1 MTTIPINKECNRTRL
16 NIFFLPHRKL
26 DILFILWYRTLMDK
40 NILLS
45 IITDQRDDFFSK
57 KKLIPRDVNYSA
69 YIKTGQIVVITGARR
84 CGKSSLLWLLHH
96 SMKIQQENSVYFN
109 GDDERLQ
116 DFSAIDFSQILEL
129 HQSMFNTT
137 EEKER
142 VYFFDEIQY
151 LYGWEKFLTRLYEKG
166 NKIFVTGSSA
176 NLLSSEIA
184 SSLTGRYMEL
194 SLHPFSFPE
203 YLRFIDKKPKN
214 NFYTTKEKGS
224 LIAHWENYF
233 KMGGF
238 PLVHKENNVNIMQEY
253 YQAILYKDIVAR
265 YKINQIEELKKIGLF
280 LFSNTAKL
288 FSYKTLQNIS
298 GLGSL
303 STVKRFL
310 EYWENAFIFF
320 YVKKYDFSLKKQLL
334 NSRKVYAIDT
344 GLIRQ
349 IGFHFSEDRGRLLE
363 NQIFNCLNRKNIDI
377 YYHKGK
383 RECDFLI
390 VDRGKVISAIQV
402 TVSLYDPSTRKR
414 ELQGLEEAMLNYGLT
429 TGYIITENEEE
440 ILVESGRT
448 INIIPVWKWLLK
460 EES

>member
-1 MTTIPINKECNRTRL
+1 MYTE
-16 NIFFLPHRKL
+16 
-26 DILFILWYRTLMDK
+26 
-40 NILLS
+40 
-45 IITDQRDDFFSK
+45 
-57 KKLIPRDVNYSA
+57 
-69 YIKTGQIVVITGARR
+69 TGQIVVITGARR
-84 CGKSSLLWLLHH
+84 CGKSSLLWLLYRK
-96 SMKIQQENSVYFN
+96 MELEQKNCIYFN

-116 DFSAIDFSQILEL
+116 NFSAIDFSQILEL
-129 HQSMFNTT
+129 HQSMFNTKD
-137 EEKER
+137 EKER

-151 LYGWEKFLTRLYEKG
+151 LYEWEKFLTRLYEKG

-194 SLHPFSFPE
+194 SLNPFTFSE
-203 YLRFIDKKPKN
+203 YLRFIDEEPKN
-214 NFYTTKEKGS
+214 NFFTTKEKGS
-224 LIAHWENYF
+224 MIAHWENYF

-238 PLVHKENNVNIMQEY
+238 PLVHKEKNINILQEY

-265 YKINQIEELKKIGLF
+265 YKINQIEELKKIGLY

-363 NQIFNCLNRKNIDI
+363 NQIFNCLKRKNKDI
-377 YYHKGK
+377 YYHREK

-402 TVSLYDPSTRKR
+402 SVSLYNPSTRER
-414 ELQGLEEAMLNYGLT
+414 ELQGLEEAMRSYSLT
-429 TGYIITENEEE
+429 DGYIITENEEE
-440 ILVESGRT
+440 ILKESIGT
-448 INIIPVWKWLLK
+448 INIIPAWKWLLK
-460 EES
+460 NGS

>member
-1 MTTIPINKECNRTRL
+1 
-16 NIFFLPHRKL
+16 
-26 DILFILWYRTLMDK
+26 MDK

-57 KKLIPRDVNYSA
+57 KKLIQREVNYSP

-84 CGKSSLLWLLHH
+84 CGKSSLLWLLHQ
-96 SMKIQQENSVYFN
+96 SMKTQQENSVYFN

-116 DFSAIDFSQILEL
+116 DFSTLDFSQILEL
-129 HQSMFNTT
+129 HQSMFDTAH
-137 EEKER
+137 EKER

-194 SLHPFSFPE
+194 SLNPFSFSE
-203 YLRFIDKKPKN
+203 YLRFIDKEPKN
-214 NFYTTKEKGS
+214 YFYTTKEKGS

-238 PLVHKENNVNIMQEY
+238 PLVHKEKNINILKEY
-253 YQAILYKDIVAR
+253 YQAILYRDIVAR

-280 LFSNTAKL
+280 LFSNTSKL

-349 IGFHFSEDRGRLLE
+349 IGFHISEDRGRLLE
-363 NQIFNCLNRKNIDI
+363 NQIFNCLKRKNIDI

-429 TGYIITENEEE
+429 IGYIITENEEE
-440 ILVESGRT
+440 TLVESGRT
-448 INIIPVWKWLLK
+448 INIIPAWKWLLK
-460 EES
+460 RED

>member
-1 MTTIPINKECNRTRL
+1 MG
-16 NIFFLPHRKL
+16 
-26 DILFILWYRTLMDK
+26 
-40 NILLS
+40 

-57 KKLIPRDVNYSA
+57 KKLIPRDLNYSM
-69 YIKTGQIVVITGARR
+69 YTETGQIVVITGARR
-84 CGKSSLLWLLHH
+84 CGKSSLLWLLYRK
-96 SMKIQQENSVYFN
+96 MELEQKNCIYFN

-116 DFSAIDFSQILEL
+116 NFSAIDFSQILEL
-129 HQSMFNTT
+129 HQSMFNTKD
-137 EEKER
+137 EKER

-151 LYGWEKFLTRLYEKG
+151 LYEWEKFLTRLYEKG

-194 SLHPFSFPE
+194 SLNPFTFSE
-203 YLRFIDKKPKN
+203 YLRFIDEEPKN
-214 NFYTTKEKGS
+214 NFFTTKEKGS
-224 LIAHWENYF
+224 MIAHWENYF

-238 PLVHKENNVNIMQEY
+238 PLVHKEKNINILQEY

-265 YKINQIEELKKIGLF
+265 YKINQIEELKKIGLY

-363 NQIFNCLNRKNIDI
+363 NQIFNCLKRKNKDI
-377 YYHKGK
+377 YYHREK

-402 TVSLYDPSTRKR
+402 SVSLYNPSTRER
-414 ELQGLEEAMLNYGLT
+414 ELQGLEEAMRSYSLT
-429 TGYIITENEEE
+429 DGYIITENEEE
-440 ILVESGRT
+440 ILKESIGT
-448 INIIPVWKWLLK
+448 INIIPAWKWLLK
-460 EES
+460 NGS

>member
-1 MTTIPINKECNRTRL
+1 
-16 NIFFLPHRKL
+16 
-26 DILFILWYRTLMDK
+26 MDK

-57 KKLIPRDVNYSA
+57 KKLITRDVNYST
-69 YIKTGQIVVITGARR
+69 YIRTGQIVVITGVRR
-84 CGKSSLLWLLHH
+84 CGKSSLLWLLHQ

-116 DFSAIDFSQILEL
+116 DFSTLDFSQILEL
-129 HQSMFNTT
+129 HQSMFNTAN
-137 EEKER
+137 EEER

-194 SLHPFSFPE
+194 SLNPFSFIE
-203 YLRFIDKKPKN
+203 YLRFIDKEPKN

-238 PLVHKENNVNIMQEY
+238 PLVHKEKNINILNEY
-253 YQAILYKDIVAR
+253 YQAILYRDIVAR
-265 YKINQIEELKKIGLF
+265 YKINQIEESKKIGLF

-334 NSRKVYAIDT
+334 NSRKVYAIDI
-344 GLIRQ
+344 GLARQ
-349 IGFHFSEDRGRLLE
+349 IGFHFSEDRGRILE
-363 NQIFNCLNRKNIDI
+363 NQIFNCLKRKNIEI
-377 YYHKGK
+377 YYHKAK

-402 TVSLYDPSTRKR
+402 TVSLYDPSTRER

-429 TGYIITENEEE
+429 IGFIITENEEE
-440 ILVESGRT
+440 TLVESGRT
-448 INIIPVWKWLLK
+448 INIIPAWKWLLK
-460 EES
+460 SDIDNKLWDK

>member
-1 MTTIPINKECNRTRL
+1 MN
-16 NIFFLPHRKL
+16 
-26 DILFILWYRTLMDK
+26 K
-40 NILLS
+40 NILMG

-57 KKLIPRDVNYSA
+57 KKLIPRDLNYSM
-69 YIKTGQIVVITGARR
+69 YTETGQIVVITGARR
-84 CGKSSLLWLLHH
+84 CGKSSLLWLLYRK
-96 SMKIQQENSVYFN
+96 MELEQKNCIYFN

-116 DFSAIDFSQILEL
+116 NFSAIDFSQILEL
-129 HQSMFNTT
+129 HQSMFNTKD
-137 EEKER
+137 EKER

-151 LYGWEKFLTRLYEKG
+151 LYEWEKFLTRLYEKG

-194 SLHPFSFPE
+194 SLNPFTFSE
-203 YLRFIDKKPKN
+203 YLRFIDEEPKN
-214 NFYTTKEKGS
+214 NFFTTKEKGS
-224 LIAHWENYF
+224 MIAHWENYF

-238 PLVHKENNVNIMQEY
+238 PLVHKEKNINILQEY

-265 YKINQIEELKKIGLF
+265 YKINQIEELKKIGLY

-363 NQIFNCLNRKNIDI
+363 NQIFNCLKRKNKDI
-377 YYHKGK
+377 YYHREK

-402 TVSLYDPSTRKR
+402 SVSLYNPSTRER
-414 ELQGLEEAMLNYGLT
+414 ELQGLEEAMRSYSLT
-429 TGYIITENEEE
+429 DGYIITENEEE
-440 ILVESGRT
+440 ILKESIGT
-448 INIIPVWKWLLK
+448 INIIPAWKWLLK
-460 EES
+460 NGS

>member
-1 MTTIPINKECNRTRL
+1 
-16 NIFFLPHRKL
+16 
-26 DILFILWYRTLMDK
+26 MDK

-57 KKLIPRDVNYSA
+57 KKLIQREVNYSP

-84 CGKSSLLWLLHH
+84 CGKSSLLWLLHQ
-96 SMKIQQENSVYFN
+96 SMKTQQENSVYFN

-116 DFSAIDFSQILEL
+116 DFSTLDFSQILEL
-129 HQSMFNTT
+129 HQSMFDTAH
-137 EEKER
+137 EKER

-194 SLHPFSFPE
+194 SLNPFSFSE
-203 YLRFIDKKPKN
+203 YLRFIDKEPKN
-214 NFYTTKEKGS
+214 YFYTTKEKGS

-238 PLVHKENNVNIMQEY
+238 PLVHKEKNINILKEY
-253 YQAILYKDIVAR
+253 YQAILYRDIVAR

-280 LFSNTAKL
+280 LFSNTSKL

-310 EYWENAFIFF
+310 EYWENAFIF
-320 YVKKYDFSLKKQLL
+320 
-334 NSRKVYAIDT
+334 
-344 GLIRQ
+344 
-349 IGFHFSEDRGRLLE
+349 
-363 NQIFNCLNRKNIDI
+363 
-377 YYHKGK
+377 
-383 RECDFLI
+383 
-390 VDRGKVISAIQV
+390 
-402 TVSLYDPSTRKR
+402 
-414 ELQGLEEAMLNYGLT
+414 
-429 TGYIITENEEE
+429 
-440 ILVESGRT
+440 
-448 INIIPVWKWLLK
+448 
-460 EES
+460 

>member
-1 MTTIPINKECNRTRL
+1 
-16 NIFFLPHRKL
+16 
-26 DILFILWYRTLMDK
+26 MDK
-40 NILLS
+40 NILLN

-57 KKLIPRDVNYSA
+57 KKLILRDINYST
-69 YIKTGQIVVITGARR
+69 YIITGQIVVITGARR
-84 CGKSSLLWLLHH
+84 CGKSSLLWLLYRK
-96 SMKIQQENSVYFN
+96 MELEQENCIYFN

-116 DFSAIDFSQILEL
+116 NFSAIDFSQILEL
-129 HQSMFNTT
+129 HQSMFNTKD
-137 EEKER
+137 EKTR
-142 VYFFDEIQY
+142 VYFFDEVQY
-151 LYGWEKFLTRLYEKG
+151 LHGWEKFLTRLYEKG

-194 SLHPFSFPE
+194 SLNPFTFSE
-203 YLRFIDKKPKN
+203 YLRFIDEEPKN
-214 NFYTTKEKGS
+214 NFFTTIEKGS
-224 LIAHWENYF
+224 MIAHWKNYF
-233 KMGGF
+233 NMGGF
-238 PLVHKENNVNIMQEY
+238 PLVHKEKNINILQEY

-265 YKINQIEELKKIGLF
+265 YKINQIEELKKIGLY

-363 NQIFNCLNRKNIDI
+363 NQIFNCLKRKNIDI
-377 YYHKGK
+377 YYHREK

-402 TVSLYDPSTRKR
+402 TVSLYNPSTRER
-414 ELQGLEEAMLNYGLT
+414 ELKGLEEAMLIYGLT
-429 TGYIITENEEE
+429 VGYVITENEEE
-440 ILVESGRT
+440 ILVEYDRT
-448 INIIPVWKWLLK
+448 INIVPAWKWLLK
-460 EES
+460 NGS

>member
-1 MTTIPINKECNRTRL
+1 MN
-16 NIFFLPHRKL
+16 
-26 DILFILWYRTLMDK
+26 K
-40 NILLS
+40 NILMG

-57 KKLIPRDVNYSA
+57 KKLIPRDLNYSM
-69 YIKTGQIVVITGARR
+69 YTETGQIVVITGARR
-84 CGKSSLLWLLHH
+84 CGKSSLLWLLYRK
-96 SMKIQQENSVYFN
+96 MELEQKNCIYFN

-116 DFSAIDFSQILEL
+116 NFSAIDFSQILEL
-129 HQSMFNTT
+129 HQSMFNTKD
-137 EEKER
+137 EKER

-151 LYGWEKFLTRLYEKG
+151 LYEWEKFLTRLYEKG

-194 SLHPFSFPE
+194 SLNPFTFSE
-203 YLRFIDKKPKN
+203 YLRFIDEEPKN
-214 NFYTTKEKGS
+214 NFFTTKEKGS
-224 LIAHWENYF
+224 MIAHWENYF

-238 PLVHKENNVNIMQEY
+238 PLVHKEKNINILQEY

-265 YKINQIEELKKIGLF
+265 YKINQIEELKKIGLY

-363 NQIFNCLNRKNIDI
+363 NQIFNCLKRKNKDI
-377 YYHKGK
+377 YYHREK

-402 TVSLYDPSTRKR
+402 SVSLYNPSTRER
-414 ELQGLEEAMLNYGLT
+414 ELLGLEEAMRSYSLT
-429 TGYIITENEEE
+429 DGYIITENEEE
-440 ILVESGRT
+440 ILKESIGT
-448 INIIPVWKWLLK
+448 INIIPAWKWLLK
-460 EES
+460 NGS